1 MIEKILKLP
10 SYQHLEALLLGV
22 IFYLIKILVNS
33 SAPSKNNLVDFFEF
47 IFTIIIA
54 FGVLFKTILELEF
67 PPLITLT
74 IAFWVF
80 WKALFNGAE
89 KVHFFN
95 KKTTYKA
102 YNGKIIL
109 KNGKTINSKI
119 LIEK

>member
-1 MIEKILKLP
+1 MTEKILKLP
-10 SYQHLEALLLGV
+10 LIQRREAIILGA
-22 IFYLIKILVNS
+22 IFYLIKILVKNF
-33 SAPSKNNLVDFFEF
+33 APSKNNIVDFFEF
-47 IFTIIIA
+47 IFTTIIA

-95 KKTTYKA
+95 KKTAYKA
-102 YNGKIIL
+102 YDGKIIL
-109 KNGKTINSKI
+109 KSGKTINAKI